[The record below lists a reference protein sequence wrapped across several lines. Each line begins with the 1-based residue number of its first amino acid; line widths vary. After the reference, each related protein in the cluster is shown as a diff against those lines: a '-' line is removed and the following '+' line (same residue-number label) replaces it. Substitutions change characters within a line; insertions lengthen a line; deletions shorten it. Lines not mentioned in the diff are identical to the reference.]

1 MRLHRHALVIVSVAA
16 ALVVLLDQ
24 LSKLWIVENMSRAS
38 SQVLIEGFLRL
49 RYTRNTGAAFGIF
62 QGGTGVLSVAAIAI
76 VGAII
81 FSATRMGS
89 TNRLTVLS
97 MGLIVGGAIGN
108 LVDRLR
114 LGYVVDFIE
123 VYGPRI
129 QLGNSVYTWP
139 VFNVADSAITIG
151 VILLVAT
158 MLFGSKTE
166 QKTDSTTVELPESTT
181 TPRTDETYVATADDR
196 QPTSVR

>member
-1 MRLHRHALVIVSVAA
+1 MRLHRQALAITAA
-16 ALVVLLDQ
+16 TATLVVLLDQ
-24 LSKLWIVENMSRAS
+24 LSKLWIVDNISQQP
-38 SQVLIEGFLRL
+38 SQVLIDGFLRL
-49 RYTRNTGAAFGIF
+49 RYTRNTGAAFGFF
-62 QGGTGVLSVAAIAI
+62 QGGTGMLSIAAIAI

-89 TNRLTVLS
+89 SNRLTLLS
-97 MGLIVGGAIGN
+97 MGLIVGGALGN

-139 VFNVADSAITIG
+139 VFNAADSAITVG
-151 VILLVAT
+151 VILLVVT
-158 MLFGSKTE
+158 LLFGDKSERKTAPTTLE
-166 QKTDSTTVELPESTT
+166 QPKSPTPPDEPYTTTLDDRRPTTVH
-181 TPRTDETYVATADDR
+181 
-196 QPTSVR
+196 